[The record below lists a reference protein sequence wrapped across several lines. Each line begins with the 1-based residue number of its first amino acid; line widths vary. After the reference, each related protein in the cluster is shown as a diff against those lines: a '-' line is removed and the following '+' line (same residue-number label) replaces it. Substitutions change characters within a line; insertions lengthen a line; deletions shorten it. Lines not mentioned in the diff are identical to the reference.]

1 MRDDTVIPLLKAA
14 IGVMMAWSA
23 VDTATLEAAVSWPK
37 WLLVPAF
44 LAFGLGFFASALR
57 S

>member
-1 MRDDTVIPLLKAA
+1 MRNEPFIAFLKAA
-14 IGVMMAWSA
+14 IGAMLAWSA
-23 VDTATLEAAVSWPK
+23 VATAALEAAVSWPK

-44 LAFGLGFFASALR
+44 LAFALGFFASALR